1 MTMTKVKT
9 ISPTTLKNWL
19 AQDKALT
26 VLDIRPDNERQEWFI
41 PQSTHFNV
49 FDQLKSGDKHALDSL
64 NIDKEIPVV
73 TVCAGGNLS
82 QVAAEILSEKGYDA
96 YSLEGGMKAWN
107 YAWDTSEI
115 ILEDVKIIQVRRLA
129 KGCLSYLVG
138 SGNQAMVIDASLNP
152 SVYEELAKEQGW
164 SIDCVSDTHIH
175 ADYVS
180 RTREL
185 AKSQGAKHVMT
196 ESAAVDFQFTPLKD
210 GEHIKIGNM
219 DLKILHT
226 PGHTWESSSFLI
238 ANKVIFTGDT
248 LFTDGVGRPD
258 LKTNEEEAKNKAAA
272 LYDSLQV
279 LLSLDKE
286 TLVMPAH
293 SSEPIKIGQALI
305 AASITEVKKSIQSLT
320 LDKPEFISSILSKL
334 PEPPPNYLT
343 IATINKSGNSKDFII
358 ADLEAGANHCAIK

>member
-1 MTMTKVKT
+1 MKKVKT
-9 ISPTTLKNWL
+9 TDPTTLKDWL
-19 AQDKALT
+19 VQDKGVT
-26 VLDIRPDNERQEWFI
+26 VLDIRPENEREEWFI
-41 PQSTHFNV
+41 PQSTHINV
-49 FDQLKSGDKHALDSL
+49 YDELKSGDKHALDSL
-64 NIDKEIPVV
+64 NIDKDIPVV

-82 QVAAEILSEKGYDA
+82 QVATKILSEKGYDA

-115 ILEDVKIIQVRRLA
+115 ILDDIKVIQVRRVA

-138 SGNQAMVIDASLNP
+138 SGNQAMVIDASLDP
-152 SVYEELAKEQGW
+152 SVYDGLAKEQGW
-164 SIDCVSDTHIH
+164 SIDYVADTHIH

-185 AKSQGAKHVMT
+185 AKTLGAKHLMI
-196 ESAAVDFQFTPLKD
+196 ESAEVEFKFTPLKD
-210 GEHIKIGNM
+210 GENIQIGNVKI
-219 DLKILHT
+219 KILHT

-248 LFTDGVGRPD
+248 LFTDGIGRPD
-258 LKTNEEEAKNKAAA
+258 LKANEEEAKNKAAT

-305 AASITEVKKSIQSLT
+305 AAPITEVEKSIQSLT
-320 LDKPEFISSILSKL
+320 LDKTEFISSILSKL
-334 PEPPPNYLT
+334 PESPPNYLT
-343 IATINKSGNSKDFII
+343 IAAINKSGNSKDFII